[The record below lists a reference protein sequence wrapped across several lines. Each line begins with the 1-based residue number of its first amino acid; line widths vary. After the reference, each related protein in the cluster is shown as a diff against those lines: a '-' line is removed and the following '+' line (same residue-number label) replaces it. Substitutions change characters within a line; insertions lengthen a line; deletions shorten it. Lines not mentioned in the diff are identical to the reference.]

1 MSDILTL
8 GDAAQRSYK
17 RGNNAFYAGD
27 IPKAVYYLRRAVSAD
42 GENVRYIVDLIS
54 VLNQAGMYEDSFSYG
69 ARGLA
74 LELNDTDRSIIL
86 FHMGEACYCLG
97 LNEPSKR
104 YIKASLEAAPE
115 GPFAADAAVY
125 GAELEKCADT
135 QENSGWTDA
144 EGTDGPDG
152 QMQDADGSRFGEQ
165 SLLFEAAAAQVSGD
179 YEAVYRIASQLLQ
192 EDPSCIE
199 AMLLGYTA
207 ASAQKNRFGIKRF
220 AACLRSIR
228 DCSDAEMMSLCR
240 FFETASQD
248 KLACDVFA
256 SLYRENT
263 FWIQACF
270 ALAAAFYNTGQR
282 DAAINMLERV
292 NLLEG
297 GGGLGALCLEDLR
310 LTEPPEKMRYLFAPT
325 AEQADILFNRL
336 QSLLEEP
343 SDTSEYAFLLESNL
357 KLGLNYCSLRD
368 TSDLMGHLR
377 PELQVQQRVIG
388 HLLLDYSLLPEK
400 KLLLA
405 LTLKHTVPGIQCG
418 VSVLGDIVS
427 IEDIA
432 KRFRMRNFNVPS
444 YLEECFGSD
453 EVESVYMQLPG
464 SGILSYDAPD
474 EDYAFAAHMILMF
487 WERFAH
493 HADGEA
499 GAEGSVQENFGRG
512 VEMPDGDFSDFLT
525 SNDEALL
532 RVSGYYG
539 IEPEHAR
546 EIMKQLFRKGILYTD
561 EDASDKKQ

>member
-1 MSDILTL
+1 
-8 GDAAQRSYK
+8 
-17 RGNNAFYAGD
+17 
-27 IPKAVYYLRRAVSAD
+27 
-42 GENVRYIVDLIS
+42 
-54 VLNQAGMYEDSFSYG
+54 
-69 ARGLA
+69 
-74 LELNDTDRSIIL
+74 
-86 FHMGEACYCLG
+86 
-97 LNEPSKR
+97 
-104 YIKASLEAAPE
+104 
-115 GPFAADAAVY
+115 
-125 GAELEKCADT
+125 
-135 QENSGWTDA
+135 
-144 EGTDGPDG
+144 
-152 QMQDADGSRFGEQ
+152 
-165 SLLFEAAAAQVSGD
+165 
-179 YEAVYRIASQLLQ
+179 
-192 EDPSCIE
+192 
-199 AMLLGYTA
+199 
-207 ASAQKNRFGIKRF
+207 
-220 AACLRSIR
+220 
-228 DCSDAEMMSLCR
+228 
-240 FFETASQD
+240 
-248 KLACDVFA
+248 
-256 SLYRENT
+256 
-263 FWIQACF
+263 
-270 ALAAAFYNTGQR
+270 
-282 DAAINMLERV
+282 
-292 NLLEG
+292 
-297 GGGLGALCLEDLR
+297 
-310 LTEPPEKMRYLFAPT
+310 
-325 AEQADILFNRL
+325 
-336 QSLLEEP
+336 
-343 SDTSEYAFLLESNL
+343 
-357 KLGLNYCSLRD
+357 
-368 TSDLMGHLR
+368 MGHLR
-377 PELQVQQRVIG
+377 PELPVQQRVIE

-525 SNDEALL
+525 SNDNALL

>member
-1 MSDILTL
+1 
-8 GDAAQRSYK
+8 
-17 RGNNAFYAGD
+17 
-27 IPKAVYYLRRAVSAD
+27 
-42 GENVRYIVDLIS
+42 
-54 VLNQAGMYEDSFSYG
+54 
-69 ARGLA
+69 
-74 LELNDTDRSIIL
+74 
-86 FHMGEACYCLG
+86 
-97 LNEPSKR
+97 
-104 YIKASLEAAPE
+104 
-115 GPFAADAAVY
+115 
-125 GAELEKCADT
+125 
-135 QENSGWTDA
+135 
-144 EGTDGPDG
+144 
-152 QMQDADGSRFGEQ
+152 
-165 SLLFEAAAAQVSGD
+165 
-179 YEAVYRIASQLLQ
+179 
-192 EDPSCIE
+192 
-199 AMLLGYTA
+199 
-207 ASAQKNRFGIKRF
+207 
-220 AACLRSIR
+220 
-228 DCSDAEMMSLCR
+228 MMSLCR

-310 LTEPPEKMRYLFAPT
+310 LAEPPEKMRYLFAPT

-377 PELQVQQRVIG
+377 PELPVQQRVIG

-512 VEMPDGDFSDFLT
+512 VEVPDGDFSDFLT
-525 SNDEALL
+525 SNDDALL

>member
-27 IPKAVYYLRRAVSAD
+27 IPKAVYYLKRAVSAD
-42 GENVRYIVDLIS
+42 AENVRYIVDLIS

-74 LELNDTDRSIIL
+74 LKLNDTDKSIIL

-125 GAELEKCADT
+125 RAELEKCADT
-135 QENSGWTDA
+135 PENAGWTEVEVTDSVNEPQGA
-144 EGTDGPDG
+144 ENV
-152 QMQDADGSRFGEQ
+152 RLNEQ
-165 SLLFEAAAAQVSGD
+165 SLLFEAAAAQVGGD

-192 EDPSCIE
+192 EDSSCIE
-199 AMLLGYTA
+199 AMLLGYAA

-248 KLACDVFA
+248 ELACDVFA
-256 SLYRENT
+256 ALYRENT

-310 LTEPPEKMRYLFAPT
+310 LAEPPEKVRYLFAPT
-325 AEQADILFNRL
+325 AEQADILYSRL
-336 QSLLEEP
+336 QSILEEP
-343 SDTSEYAFLLESNL
+343 SDTSEYAFALESNL

-368 TSDLMGHLR
+368 TSELMGHLR
-377 PELQVQQRVIG
+377 PELPAQQRVIE

-405 LTLKHTVPGIQCG
+405 LTLKHTVPEIQCG

-432 KRFRMRNFNVPS
+432 QRFRMRNFNVPS
-444 YLEECFGSD
+444 YLEECFGPD

-474 EDYAFAAHMILMF
+474 EGYAFAAHMILLV

-493 HADGEA
+493 HTEGEGDADGTRQEFSA
-499 GAEGSVQENFGRG
+499 RGADVGER
-512 VEMPDGDFSDFLT
+512 DFSEFMT
-525 SNDEALL
+525 GNDDALL
-532 RVSGYYG
+532 RVSSYYG

-561 EDASDKKQ
+561 EDTNDKKQ